1 MTAADQITDLVK
13 KIIKAAGTLMNLH
26 VIFFFILEELD
37 RWYQD
42 LDPNHPA
49 EFERQLDEI
58 RVKITNRLAKHRW

>member
-1 MTAADQITDLVK
+1 MTASDQITDLAK
-13 KIIKAAGTLMNLH
+13 KILKAAGSLINLH
-26 VIFFFILEELD
+26 ITLFFILEELD

-42 LDPNHPA
+42 LDDPA

>member
-1 MTAADQITDLVK
+1 MTATDQITDLVK
-13 KIIKAAGTLMNLH
+13 KILKSAGSLMNLH
-26 VIFFFILEELD
+26 ITLFFILEELD

-42 LDPNHPA
+42 LDHPD

>member
-1 MTAADQITDLVK
+1 MTAEDQITDLVK
-13 KIIKAAGTLMNLH
+13 KILKAAGNLVNLH
-26 VIFFFILEELD
+26 ITMFFILEELD

-42 LDPNHPA
+42 LDHPA